1 VIRLSRCKD
10 SRSLDLG
17 FGVSVVVKPLSFAI
31 WRAASLAAES
41 RAIQVATEKGL
52 VEAAGGMISDIPDAH
67 DRDGIRGLRDQFLL
81 QGLGRHAIT
90 AWSGVASED
99 GSPAPVTPE
108 AIDLLIVQHPL
119 IAARFEI
126 EYLSEID
133 LLLAEGNAS
142 GAAPRG
148 TSAAAPHT
156 VATAGNSDDPVPMAS
171 PAIAAG
177 AAPIASTHP

>member
-1 VIRLSRCKD
+1 MIKLTRVKD
-10 SRSLDLG
+10 PRTLDLG
-17 FGVSVVVKPLSFAI
+17 FGVSVTVKPLSFAV
-31 WRAASLAAES
+31 WRAASLAAE
-41 RAIQVATEKGL
+41 RQAVQVATEKGL

-90 AWSGVASED
+90 AWSGVAAED

-108 AIDLLIVQHPL
+108 AIDLLILQHPL

-126 EYLSEID
+126 EYLRELD

-156 VATAGNSDDPVPMAS
+156 VATAASLDDPAPSAS
-171 PAIAAG
+171 PAIMAG
-177 AAPIASTHP
+177 AAPVASMQP

>member
-1 VIRLSRCKD
+1 MSPGGQFV
-10 SRSLDLG
+10 
-17 FGVSVVVKPLSFAI
+17 VSPDTAER
-31 WRAASLAAES
+31 RAV
-41 RAIQVATEKGL
+41 QVATEKGL
-52 VEAAGGMISDIPDAH
+52 VEAAGGTIADIPDSH

-90 AWSGVASED
+90 EWSGVLTDD
-99 GSPAPVTPE
+99 GSPALVTPE
-108 AIDLLIVQHPL
+108 AIDLLILQHPL

-126 EYLSEID
+126 EYLREID

-156 VATAGNSDDPVPMAS
+156 VATAGNSDDPVPTAS
-171 PAIAAG
+171 PAIVAG
-177 AAPIASTHP
+177 AALIASTHP

>member
-1 VIRLSRCKD
+1 MIRLSRCKD
-10 SRSLDLG
+10 SRTLDLG
-17 FGVSVVVKPLSFAI
+17 FGVSVTVKPLSFAV
-31 WRAASLAAES
+31 WRAASLAAE
-41 RAIQVATEKGL
+41 RQAVQVATEKGL
-52 VEAAGGMISDIPDAH
+52 VEAAGGMISDIPDPS

-90 AWSGVASED
+90 EWLGVASED

-108 AIDLLIVQHPL
+108 AIDLLILQHPL

-126 EYLSEID
+126 EYLREID

-156 VATAGNSDDPVPMAS
+156 VATAGNSDAPVPMAS
-171 PAIAAG
+171 PAITAG
-177 AAPIASTHP
+177 AAPIASTNP